1 MRTFRTRHIA
11 SFTTLALA
19 ATLLAACGS
28 EEPTSEATTRDGA
41 GHYPVTIENCGDE
54 VTFEAEPTNVVMLK
68 SAWVPY
74 LDTLGVLDHVSAKAG
89 AYPEGYYDGDT
100 AEQVDGIE
108 TLTDR
113 LDASGHLLI
122 SKEVV
127 VEREPDLVLGHVD
140 NLGREP
146 LAEVGIPMLEVGG
159 LCPTDPIK
167 PSFDAIYDE
176 LEAFGQVVPAQSGG
190 LPGGLGAG
198 PGPGRGGK
206 LFLGRDRRAVGAGLQ
221 FGVGAGHR
229 DRVAAHL
236 EHLHV
241 VPAVADADGLFR
253 RAVEVREHLEDRGAL
268 RDTGQR
274 DLTVRAAGQRH
285 AAGDHVEPV
294 AEIALRPIDTVG
306 ALAHEDRLRHGVE
319 VGTASDE
326 FGGGRAQSDG
336 THRPWRADLRW

>member
-1 MRTFRTRHIA
+1 MRPFRARHIA

-176 LEAFGQVVPAQSGG
+176 LEAFGQVFNRETEATQAVTELKERVEQVSATAPKGERRTAAVLYPTIGGGTTYAYGNRSMADPQLEAAGLRNVYADVDERVFEVTLESLLAEDPDVLVLLHSDGEPAQVEEALTG
-190 LPGGLGAG
+190 LPGA
-198 PGPGRGGK
+198 
-206 LFLGRDRRAVGAGLQ
+206 DRLTA
-221 FGVGAGHR
+221 
-229 DRVAAHL
+229 
-236 EHLHV
+236 
-241 VPAVADADGLFR
+241 
-253 RAVEVREHLEDRGAL
+253 VREDTLITQLFNFTEPPSPLAVTGLEQIIERL
-268 RDTGQR
+268 
-274 DLTVRAAGQRH
+274 
-285 AAGDHVEPV
+285 GD
-294 AEIALRPIDTVG
+294 
-306 ALAHEDRLRHGVE
+306 
-319 VGTASDE
+319 S
-326 FGGGRAQSDG
+326 S
-336 THRPWRADLRW
+336 